1 MALIEKL
8 YGVVIWYHPTS
19 EMVANIKSYLHALH
33 LLIII
38 DNSDTSHESLLA
50 DLDQTKL
57 IYTPN
62 FSNIGVASALN
73 QGCKIALQHGAHWVL
88 TMDQDSAFNDNQ
100 LSDFIIKANQYK
112 GIDNVA
118 IFTPTYID
126 TRYDQQVAPS
136 ENEYSKID
144 YTMTSGN
151 IVALPL
157 IQQLGWYLDELFID
171 WVDEEMCLRINAS
184 GHEIVRVNNA
194 LMNHFVGNG
203 FGTVK
208 LFGKLKSFEDYS
220 PIRYYYITRNV
231 FILSKMYPS
240 DAARMKKRWK
250 RLATR
255 VVKYDNRN
263 KFEKLQF
270 ILRGIVDFYQ
280 EKSGKYVSKHTK
292 N

>member
-73 QGCKIALQHGAHWVL
+73 QGCKIGLQHGAHWVL
-88 TMDQDSAFNDNQ
+88 TMDQDSAFNENQ

-136 ENEYSKID
+136 ENEHSKID

-151 IVALPL
+151 IVALPF

-208 LFGKLKSFEDYS
+208 LFGKVKSFEDYS

-280 EKSGKYVSKHTK
+280 GKSGKYVSKNTK